1 MALSVASGTFT
12 WRTTTGDTVIS
23 GLTDPKVIVL
33 WTTGGQTAAGAVTNQ
48 STRWSLGFG
57 TFRGGAVQQNYISN
71 WMTDGNSTAIYGESL
86 NTDAILRRMASDT
99 TIDAEYDLTSMD
111 ATSVTLNCPDA
122 SASAVIV
129 HYLILGG
136 DDITDAEA
144 HQFALSTAAATQDV
158 TLSSGMGNPSDGTGW
173 LSLFAHGQRTATGTG
188 GSDINFG
195 FGAAKSSTERA
206 AFTWGANDGSGNMN
220 CVIWAI
226 DRAIVG
232 VGSNQGVNYEA
243 DLDTSGHPTDGYQ
256 LAFADQAEVAHLINA
271 VAIRGN
277 FQAQIGR
284 QATRTSTGDQDI
296 AQSFSEELRG
306 CVFFGHSEPG
316 STSIITTGTSL
327 GNVFVGATD
336 LTTEGSAGF
345 GDDDGLA
352 FNNSALIT
360 STTQAVQCYGHTG
373 TENSIT
379 NLYSADVAESST
391 NVRLNYTTAN
401 GTAREFAYLFLFD
414 APASGAFELSA
425 DPGSYAITGA
435 AAGVVAA
442 RVTDASPGSYALTGV
457 VAGTVAGRAVNAA
470 PGSYAVSGQAAGLLR
485 DALVSASPGAYSVTG
500 AVAGLLAGYVVSASP
515 GTYVLTGI
523 DAELVYSPLAGAFVL
538 SADPGAY
545 ALTGLTAGLLAD
557 RAVNASPGSFALTGA
572 LTGLLRAALVGASP
586 GAYVITG
593 SSAGVPAARSLN
605 SAPGAYAL
613 TGSLAGLVAA
623 RFVLA
628 APGGYV
634 LSGTAAE
641 LTWSGEDQFVVVG
654 AFAIHPMGQTTAAA
668 REGTFGSSAHARV
681 GSSVSQ
687 ADFANEPGGEA

>member
-57 TFRGGAVQQNYISN
+57 TFRGGAVQQNYVSN

-111 ATSVTLNCPDA
+111 STSVTLNCPDA

-158 TLSSGMGNPSDGTGW
+158 TLSSGMGNPGDGTGW

-352 FNNSALIT
+352 FNNSALVT
-360 STTQAVQCYGHTG
+360 STTQSVQCYGHTG

-391 NVRLNYTTAN
+391 NVRLTYTTAN

-414 APASGAFELSA
+414 APAAGQEFDITAATETDTALALTFTKTIVKTLGIAAETNEAQALSVQNPIEVTLTVTA
-425 DPGSYAITGA
+425 ETDAAQSLTLAKALALA
-435 AAGVVAA
+435 AALETDSAQALTFTKTIVKALTAA
-442 RVTDASPGSYALTGV
+442 AETDAAQALSFTKTIFVTLGVASETDAALTVSLGGPKSIQPGLETDAAIALTFTKTIFITIAPAAETNTAQTLSPAKV
-457 VAGTVAGRAVNAA
+457 KTLGPATTVEVAQALGKSKNVLVLPAPETDEARQLAVPIQRVLVPALEGDEAVILDFDAGEAVTIFFGPPSPSGGIPGGTPGGGRGLGTPAGAMYA
-470 PGSYAVSGQAAGLLR
+470 PGSPKQ
-485 DALVSASPGAYSVTG
+485 
-500 AVAGLLAGYVVSASP
+500 
-515 GTYVLTGI
+515 
-523 DAELVYSPLAGAFVL
+523 
-538 SADPGAY
+538 
-545 ALTGLTAGLLAD
+545 
-557 RAVNASPGSFALTGA
+557 
-572 LTGLLRAALVGASP
+572 
-586 GAYVITG
+586 
-593 SSAGVPAARSLN
+593 
-605 SAPGAYAL
+605 
-613 TGSLAGLVAA
+613 
-623 RFVLA
+623 VLA
-628 APGGYV
+628 
-634 LSGTAAE
+634 
-641 LTWSGEDQFVVVG
+641 
-654 AFAIHPMGQTTAAA
+654 
-668 REGTFGSSAHARV
+668 
-681 GSSVSQ
+681 
-687 ADFANEPGGEA
+687 